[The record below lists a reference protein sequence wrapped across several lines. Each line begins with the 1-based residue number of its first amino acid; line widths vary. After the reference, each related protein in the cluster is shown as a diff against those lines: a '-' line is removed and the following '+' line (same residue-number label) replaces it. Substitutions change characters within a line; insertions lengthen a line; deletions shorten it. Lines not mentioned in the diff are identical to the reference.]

1 MAFHFGKKVIQYRQ
15 KNHLTIQEL
24 ANRTNL
30 SNAVIS
36 QIERGLGNPTYSVLQ
51 AIANEMGVS
60 VSNLVQEE
68 IKNADLVLRKEEWR
82 ILYDYEKDFV
92 MYGLL
97 TANPVHNNIEL
108 VCMKLAPHHD
118 TPGGFWI
125 HPEEECLY
133 VMSGEIRVEFE
144 EEMIFLHEGDTI
156 RILPGRKHL
165 LHNDGSRMACLINVK
180 CRASY

>member
-1 MAFHFGKKVIQYRQ
+1 MAFHFGKKIIQYRQ

-24 ANRTNL
+24 ANQTGL

-51 AIANEMGVS
+51 ALADEMGIS
-60 VSNLVQEE
+60 VSSLVREE
-68 IKNADLVLRKEEWR
+68 IQNKDLVLRSEER
-82 ILYDYEKDFV
+82 KVLYDHGKDFV

-97 TANPVHNNIEL
+97 TSNPVHNNMDM

-118 TPGGFWI
+118 TPGGYWI

-133 VMSGEIRVEFE
+133 VMKGGVRVEFE
-144 EEMIFLHEGDTI
+144 DEMIYLHEGDTI

-165 LHNDGSRMACLINVK
+165 LHNDSNRLACLINVK
-180 CRASY
+180 CKVSY